1 MLASGLPQSD
11 RLSNHTYELSAH
23 IEILA
28 RLFIHFPVPSLV
40 LIKDNTL
47 KKACIGNICQY
58 IKPIIIIASNK
69 EIIQPY
75 TSPRTWPKALASF
88 QSFKTIPRINLCD
101 AKSSYS
107 ILLGIPFISKLTLR
121 KQFKQFMYQRF
132 HSLKGFIPCGSSYP
146 IHINP

>member
-11 RLSNHTYELSAH
+11 HLSNHIYELSAH
-23 IEILA
+23 IKVLS
-28 RLFIHFPVPSLV
+28 RLFIPFPVPSFV
-40 LIKDNTL
+40 LIKDDTL

-58 IKPIIIIASNK
+58 IKPVIIIASNK

-75 TSPRTWPKALASF
+75 TSLKTWPKALVNF
-88 QSFKTIPRINLCD
+88 QSFKTIPRISLCD

-121 KQFKQFMYQRF
+121 KQFKQIMY
-132 HSLKGFIPCGSSYP
+132 S
-146 IHINP
+146 